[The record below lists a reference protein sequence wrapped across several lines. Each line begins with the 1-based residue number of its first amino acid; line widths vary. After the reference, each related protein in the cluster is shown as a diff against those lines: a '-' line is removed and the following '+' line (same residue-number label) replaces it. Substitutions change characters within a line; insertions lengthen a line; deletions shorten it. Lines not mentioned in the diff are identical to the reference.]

1 MSLERHEESKRD
13 IVSSTHIPISQR
25 TDPCLE
31 ACKEHTSKPGV
42 QDRPQKSLL
51 HISNQDVR
59 LKLQPSYLATREA
72 ETDEVN

>member
-1 MSLERHEESKRD
+1 MIRWSQTSLERHGVKRD
-13 IVSSTHIPISQR
+13 IVSSIHFLISQR
-25 TDPCLE
+25 TDP
-31 ACKEHTSKPGV
+31 AHAGSKPGV

-59 LKLQPSYLATREA
+59 LKLQSSYLATREA